1 MTWRIFGGL
10 SAILAGVAARKALV
24 KGWRLVVGDDPP
36 ANPEAPD
43 TSWPE
48 AVGWAMVSG
57 AAMGL
62 ARMLAARKAADY
74 YRRST
79 GHLPP
84 GVEQV
89 T

>member
-1 MTWRIFGGL
+1 
-10 SAILAGVAARKALV
+10 
-24 KGWRLVVGDDPP
+24 
-36 ANPEAPD
+36 
-43 TSWPE
+43 
-48 AVGWAMVSG
+48 MVSG